1 MIFEQIGNTKLR
13 KKNVF
18 TSCILK
24 NIIEDGDM
32 ERSTKKRQN
41 VKNIQPAKK
50 PFLIF
55 CSSFCIVTPS
65 PNTGSI

>member
-1 MIFEQIGNTKLR
+1 
-13 KKNVF
+13 
-18 TSCILK
+18 
-24 NIIEDGDM
+24 M